1 MCGIFGWI
9 SSSAVEANLP
19 ARFCELLRHRGPDSE
34 GYLEIGQNSVIGMT
48 RLAINDLSTTGNQPM
63 SDTTTGVS
71 IVLNG
76 EIYNFK
82 SLRKTLVNL
91 GHRFQGTSDTE
102 VVLRSY
108 IQWEENYL
116 DKIEGMFAIAIW
128 DPRERKILLSRDR
141 FGQKPLYYIHSKDL
155 FAFSSEANALSR
167 VFPQF
172 ASLNSEYLSNFLAH
186 GYVNNN
192 VELFKSINE
201 LPPSC
206 FLSLNNGKLQ
216 IEKYWTYTEKFIN
229 KTGDSFSK
237 AVQNVDNLITD
248 SVREQIQTSDVQV
261 GVLLSSGIDSSI
273 IAKKALAIEP
283 NSLLFTLG
291 FSNSKFDESHKV
303 KEIFSKYKN
312 QLIIKSIDYDFSLIR
327 QAIKGLDVPI
337 GDSSVIAMHTITNLA
352 SQYVKTCLAGDGADE
367 IFAGYSTYQATIL
380 NEILTSFPFPKQ
392 ALARLLD
399 KLPKK
404 SGNVTMSYKIKSF
417 LQWNNSDSMLAH
429 QNWRRIFS
437 DLEIYRLTGIKP
449 LLSENYKISMFF
461 ESDNLNLLEKCLIHD
476 VSTWL
481 PNDIL
486 IKTDR
491 VAMANSLEL
500 RAPYLSRK
508 LVEYAASLPIEF
520 KYHKF
525 EGKKILKNV
534 YSAEIGKIGKYPRK
548 KGFGSPVS
556 QWILDHPNDFREAI
570 TGSNL
575 FDNSELD
582 LLFKE
587 HKSHRKDNGQKI
599 YSLLV
604 YAMWKKNFEMKG

>member
-9 SSSAVEANLP
+9 SSRALDSNLP

-34 GYLEIGQNSVIGMT
+34 GYLDIGQNSVIGMT
-48 RLAINDLSTTGNQPM
+48 RLAINDLSTTGDQPM
-63 SDTTTGVS
+63 SDAITGVS

-82 SLRKTLVNL
+82 SLRRTLINL
-91 GHRFQGTSDTE
+91 GHEFQGTSDTE

-108 IQWEENYL
+108 IQWKGSYL

-128 DPRERKILLSRDR
+128 DPREREILLSRDR
-141 FGQKPLYYIHSKDL
+141 FGQKPLYYIHNKDL
-155 FAFSSEANALSR
+155 FAFSSEANVLSR
-167 VFPQF
+167 AFPQS
-172 ASLNSEYLSNFLAH
+172 APLNLEYLPNYLAH

-192 VELFKSINE
+192 VELFKNIRE
-201 LPPSC
+201 LPPSY
-206 FLSLNNGKLQ
+206 FLSLKNEKLH
-216 IEKYWTYTEKFIN
+216 IEKYWTYTEKF
-229 KTGDSFSK
+229 KTKTQDSFFS
-237 AVQNVDNLITD
+237 AVQNIDNLIND

-273 IAKKALAIEP
+273 IAKKALTIEP
-283 NSLLFTLG
+283 RTLLFTLG
-291 FSNSKFDESHKV
+291 FSNSQFDESDKV
-303 KEIFSKYKN
+303 KKTFSNYKN
-312 QLIIKSIDYDFSLIR
+312 QLIIKNLDYDFSLIK
-327 QAIKGLDVPI
+327 QAILGLDIPI
-337 GDSSVIAMHTITNLA
+337 GDTSVIAMHAITNLA

-367 IFAGYSTYQATIL
+367 IFAGYSTYQATII
-380 NEILTSFPFPKQ
+380 NEFLSSFLFPKQ
-392 ALARLLD
+392 ALESLLE

-404 SGNVTMSYKIKSF
+404 TGNVTMSYKIKSF

-437 DLEIYRLTGIKP
+437 DSEIYRLTGINP
-449 LLSENYKISMFF
+449 LLSENNIISKSI
-461 ESDNLNLLEKCLIHD
+461 EIENLDLLEKCLVHD
-476 VSTWL
+476 ASTWL

-491 VAMANSLEL
+491 VSMANSLEL
-500 RAPYLSRK
+500 RSPYLNRI
-508 LVEYAASLPIEF
+508 LVEYVASLPIEF
-520 KYHKF
+520 KYNKF

-534 YSAEIGKIGKYPRK
+534 YKNEVGSIGKYRQK

-556 QWILDHPNDFREAI
+556 QWILDHPNDFKDTI

-575 FDNSELD
+575 IEKSELD

-604 YAMWKKNFEMKG
+604 YAIWKENFNMKG